1 MKLRVTY
8 ITETLSLICQVPIPA
23 LMNLAINTW
32 TRLQT
37 LLLSEKKY
45 YLTLKY
51 SSVRQS
57 FVPFLIL
64 LTNMILYSYSLCKAE
79 SPVTVA
85 APAVTTSCFT
95 RMLYLLDINCK
106 NEIQWH
112 CWEYTQEDE
121 EADSNRFV
129 RFWSE
134 SVSPS
139 QEFSRLR
146 QQIHISCNCICKQCA
161 ISGSDSECWKCEY
174 SSIYS
179 STKMIHSAALILK
192 ECFILNKPW
201 CCKWR

>member
-23 LMNLAINTW
+23 LRNLAINTW